1 LKASSEPPAAP
12 AASPRAAAKAVPAT
26 RAAAGDLADAP
37 LANPSNVS
45 NIAPPRDPS
54 GGANVANAAN
64 AANVA
69 ANAAN
74 VSAMRDAI
82 ERCRRGGWK
91 EGLPALARIAEND
104 ERQGALP
111 ALVYSYLGYGIAL
124 RQQRIQEG
132 LKLCQH
138 AMKLEFYQAENYL
151 NLARTQLLARQ
162 RRAAVRTIASG
173 LRVEPD
179 HAQLLALRREIGVR
193 RQPVLPFLRRTNP
206 LNLLFGRI
214 RHALLSGRSR
224 PPDT

>member
-1 LKASSEPPAAP
+1 VAPGGSRAAGGELDAAP
-12 AASPRAAAKAVPAT
+12 ASNS
-26 RAAAGDLADAP
+26 
-37 LANPSNVS
+37 ANP
-45 NIAPPRDPS
+45 
-54 GGANVANAAN
+54 ANTA
-64 AANVA
+64 
-69 ANAAN
+69 
-74 VSAMRDAI
+74 AMRDAI
-82 ERCRRGGWK
+82 ERCRRGAWK

-162 RRAAVRTIASG
+162 RRAAVRTVASG

-179 HAQLLALRREIGVR
+179 HTQLLELRREMGVR
-193 RQPVLPFLRRTNP
+193 RSPVLPFLRRTNP
-206 LNLLFGRI
+206 LNLLLGRI
-214 RHALLSGRSR
+214 RHALFSGGSP